1 MEATIQLRM
10 VLRPPLAPVNTRVY
24 GRDVMSDQL
33 SAQDWLDRGLKALAA
48 QGAGALK
55 AESLAKA
62 MGVSRGSFYWH
73 FADIATFRT
82 AILAHWQEVSSERVI
97 ADLEKAAKHENP
109 LLLLLRRTFSSRL
122 RVEKAVRS
130 WATFDAEV
138 RTAVQAIDR
147 RRMDYIEG
155 RLKASGLLEDVAQ
168 ARTQFL
174 YWAFVGYALSDKPLP
189 KAKQAAVYDE
199 LVRIALGN

>member
-10 VLRPPLAPVNTRVY
+10 VLRPPLAPVNTQVY
-24 GRDVMSDQL
+24 GRDAMSDQL
-33 SAQDWLDRGLKALAA
+33 SAQDWLDRGLRALAA
-48 QGAGALK
+48 KGAGALK

-73 FADIATFRT
+73 FADIAAFRA
-82 AILAHWQEVSSERVI
+82 AILAQWREVSAERVI
-97 ADLEKAAKHENP
+97 ADLEIAAEHENP

-122 RVEKAVRS
+122 TLEKAVRS
-130 WATFDAEV
+130 WATFNAEA
-138 RTAVQAIDR
+138 RTAVRAIDR

-155 RLKASGLLEDVAQ
+155 RLKTSGLAEDVAQ
-168 ARTQFL
+168 ARAQIL

-189 KAKQAAVYDE
+189 KVKQEAMYDE
-199 LVRIALGN
+199 LVRIALGS